1 MKVVSERIYWVIA
14 GLMLGG
20 AVAGLCL
27 FALTQWLA
35 PLGSDLHAPAWIV
48 AGNRA
53 LHHLFPNLVM
63 SGVAYVVGA
72 NLRPGH
78 EAVAYAVGYKSHL
91 LYTAAMVTWYFLS
104 RSLHDGL
111 RFLVIGGLLFVGT
124 KVEPLIEPA
133 LFLVRPFVVPLFG

>member
-78 EAVAYAVGYKSHL
+78 EAVAF
-91 LYTAAMVTWYFLS
+91 AAGPASAFMSGSTLRVDGGWA
-104 RSLHDGL
+104 SLNQSPDGM
-111 RFLVIGGLLFVGT
+111 RF
-124 KVEPLIEPA
+124 P
-133 LFLVRPFVVPLFG
+133 